1 MIDRLRR
8 HANGMRERLV
18 RLSDICDG
26 ISEFRQEVVKIH
38 YNCLRQSKL
47 GYLKHYIPN
56 YSLDLI
62 IHRMVLQLYTVET
75 QDESSK
81 Q

>member
-1 MIDRLRR
+1 MIDRLRN

-47 GYLKHYIPN
+47 GYLKQYITN
-56 YSLDLI
+56 YSLNRT
-62 IHRMVLQLYTVET
+62 IHRIVLQLYIVET